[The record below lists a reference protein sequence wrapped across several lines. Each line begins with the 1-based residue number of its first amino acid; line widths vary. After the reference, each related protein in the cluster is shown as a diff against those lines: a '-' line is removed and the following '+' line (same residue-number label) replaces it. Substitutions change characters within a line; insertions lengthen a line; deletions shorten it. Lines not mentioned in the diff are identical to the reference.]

1 MCGAQATNWRCAAKL
16 KFSVSSFAARD
27 YNGIGKRVMEL
38 FNIGKKRVFSVVKV
52 LFPLVLLALAVFEIQ
67 QTVGGVDV
75 PTLRSEVSQ
84 LQSWKLVLIL
94 AISLFAIAP
103 MLFYDIILMKV
114 LGIKMK
120 TQTLLRNS
128 FITNT
133 FSNLIGFGGIVGV
146 MLRNYFYSKYRVK
159 KEGMLKSIATVT
171 LFYLTGI
178 SLLAWIIAFFYRDFP
193 LLQETRWLFIAVVAV
208 SLYFPIFIGIFI
220 TRYRKEDSPQVN
232 TNIAVQLVITSL
244 FEWICIF
251 LVIWFLSFLLNIPIG
266 LSTLV
271 PIFLIAACAGI
282 ASMIPGGLGSF
293 DVVFLWGTQS
303 LGIADEKVLFLL
315 ILYRIGYFILPFL
328 YSSLLFLKEYW
339 LS

>member
-1 MCGAQATNWRCAAKL
+1 
-16 KFSVSSFAARD
+16 
-27 YNGIGKRVMEL
+27 MEL
-38 FNIGKKRVFSVVKV
+38 FKIGKKRVFSVVKV
-52 LFPLVLLALAVFEIQ
+52 LFPLVLLALAVFEIR

-84 LQSWKLVLIL
+84 LQSWELVLIL
-94 AISLFAIAP
+94 AVSLFAITP
-103 MLFYDIILMKV
+103 MLFYDIILVKM

-120 TQTLLRNS
+120 TWSLLRNS

-133 FSNLIGFGGIVGV
+133 FSNLIGFGGLVGI
-146 MLRNYFYSKYRVK
+146 MLRRYFYSKYTVE
-159 KEGMLKSIATVT
+159 KEGVLKSIATVT

-178 SLLAWIIAFFYRDFP
+178 SLLAWIIAFFYWDFP
-193 LLQETRWLFIAVVAV
+193 LLQETRWLFVAVVAV

-220 TRYRKEDSPQVN
+220 TRNRKVDSPQV
-232 TNIAVQLVITSL
+232 TTKIAVQLVITSL
-244 FEWICIF
+244 IEWICVF

-266 LSTLV
+266 LSALI

-315 ILYRIGYFILPFL
+315 ILYRMGYFILPFL